1 MKIVHVQAYF
11 QPHLGYQ
18 EYFLSKAM
26 AKQGH
31 DVHFI
36 TSDRYMPFSGL
47 KNDERIV
54 GVGLST
60 LDGFH
65 IHRLPILIECRCRVL
80 LCGLINKLIS
90 LEPDVIIIHG
100 STNFNNLF
108 IFLNIKK
115 FKAKIII
122 DEHHMSVVAN
132 KSLLASLFYKFWGIF
147 YRYLVSRN
155 KVKLVG
161 VAQDCCNLL
170 SDKYKIPI
178 RDISLIPLGSDTEIF
193 KFDRKKRIICRN
205 ELKLSN
211 NKTLI
216 LYTGK
221 INFEKDPF
229 LILKAM
235 LNTPDFGNIVFLFIG
250 NQSSDYIE
258 VNQSI
263 INRCNVLILQAV
275 KFNDLAAY
283 YNACDIACWP
293 KHASLSSLDAA
304 STGTPIIVTD
314 LVKERVSN
322 NNGIA
327 VKDGCLK
334 ELREAIIKLA
344 NDSNL
349 RNEMGKKGTKL
360 VKDNLSYKK
369 ISNMFLSVCDK

>member
-54 GVGLST
+54 GVGLSL

-65 IHRLPILIECRCRVL
+65 VHRLPILIECRCRVL
-80 LCGLINKLIS
+80 LCGLINKLVS

-115 FKAKIII
+115 FNAKIII

-132 KSLLASLFYKFWGIF
+132 KSLFASLFYKFWGIF
-147 YRYLVSRN
+147 YRYLVSKN

-211 NKTLI
+211 SKNLV

-235 LNTPDFGNIVFLFIG
+235 LNTPDFVNLVFLFIG
-250 NQSSDYIE
+250 NQSSDYME
-258 VNQSI
+258 ANQSF
-263 INRCNVLILQAV
+263 INRPNVLILPAV
-275 KFNDLAAY
+275 KFSDLASY

-327 VKDGCLK
+327 IKDGCLD
-334 ELREAIIKLA
+334 ELREAITELSH
-344 NDSNL
+344 DSEL
-349 RNEMGKKGTKL
+349 RSKMGKNGSIL
-360 VKDNLSYKK
+360 VSDHLSYRK
-369 ISNMFLSVCDK
+369 IANIFISLGD

>member
-1 MKIVHVQAYF
+1 
-11 QPHLGYQ
+11 
-18 EYFLSKAM
+18 M

-65 IHRLPILIECRCRVL
+65 VHRLPILIECRCRVF
-80 LCGLINKLIS
+80 LCGLINKLVS
-90 LEPDVIIIHG
+90 LKPDVIIIHG

-108 IFLNIKK
+108 IFLNIRK
-115 FKAKIII
+115 FNAKIII

-132 KSLLASLFYKFWGIF
+132 KTLIASLFYKFWGLF
-147 YRYLVSRN
+147 YRHLVSKK

-170 SDKYKIPI
+170 SEKYNIPI

-193 KFDRKKRIICRN
+193 NFDRKKRIYYRN
-205 ELKLSN
+205 KLNLYN
-211 NKTLI
+211 NQILV

-235 LNTPDFGNIVFLFIG
+235 LNTPDFVNLVFLFIG
-250 NQSSDYIE
+250 NQSPDYVE
-258 VNQSI
+258 ENRLI
-263 INRCNVLILQAV
+263 INRPNVLILPAV
-275 KFNDLAAY
+275 KSSDLAAY

-322 NNGIA
+322 NNGFAI
-327 VKDGCLK
+327 KDGCLDDLRVAITVLSHDS
-334 ELREAIIKLA
+334 ELRSK
-344 NDSNL
+344 
-349 RNEMGKKGTKL
+349 MGINGSSL
-360 VKDNLSYKK
+360 VNKHLSYRK
-369 ISNMFLSVCDK
+369 IANMFLSLSDK